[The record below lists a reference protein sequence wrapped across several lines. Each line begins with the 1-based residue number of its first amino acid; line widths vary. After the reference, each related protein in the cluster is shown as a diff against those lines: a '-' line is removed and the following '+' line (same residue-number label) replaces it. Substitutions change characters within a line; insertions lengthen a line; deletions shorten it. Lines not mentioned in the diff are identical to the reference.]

1 MLDEMSSKED
11 KLNAR
16 IGQKVRQERERRGWS
31 LTELAENSGVSRAMI
46 HKIESGKSSPTATLL
61 ARLSGSFDMSM
72 SQLLAQTEVRT
83 GTLVRHENQAVWQD
97 PETGYIRR
105 HVSPGQIPVDLVSVE
120 LPANSAVPMPAIS
133 YLSRRQLIWVIEGRL
148 TFEEGMNTFDMLT
161 GDCLELG
168 DPADC
173 VFKNDTDEVCRY
185 AVVVLKPA

>member
-11 KLNAR
+11 KLNVR
-16 IGQKVRQERERRGWS
+16 IGQKVRQEREKRDWS
-31 LTELAENSGVSRAMI
+31 LTELAEHSGVSRAMI

-97 PETGYIRR
+97 PETGYVRR

-120 LPANSAVPMPAIS
+120 LPANTAVPMPVIS

-148 TFEEGMNTFDMLT
+148 TFEEGINTFDMLT